1 MATLT
6 IRKYPM
12 SRFSSSKK
20 WLRKQPLHGISGA
33 IHSRRMAGWPVAH
46 EITRKTNFY
55 DEIREFMK
63 NMDFE
68 GLDKGELPL
77 SERNSA
83 DSRPPVSF

>member
-1 MATLT
+1 MPSYVRPG
-6 IRKYPM
+6 IRKCAKN
-12 SRFSSSKK
+12 RA
-20 WLRKQPLHGISGA
+20 LSGT
-33 IHSRRMAGWPVAH
+33 VAH

-83 DSRPPVSF
+83 DSRPPVSFE

>member
-1 MATLT
+1 MLDP
-6 IRKYPM
+6 IY
-12 SRFSSSKK
+12 SICY
-20 WLRKQPLHGISGA
+20 L
-33 IHSRRMAGWPVAH
+33 
-46 EITRKTNFY
+46 RKTNFY

-83 DSRPPVSF
+83 DSRPPVSFE